1 MDGESNGAQAQG
13 EGQQPADGQQQ
24 QAQRPAA
31 EVNAGAVGSGVGE
44 GAGAGNDNGA
54 AGNGGNG
61 GNDGVNDAAAE
72 VAETVAKADA
82 EYRAALAERDKK
94 IAELEAQVAEAF
106 KSTEAAEGLAK
117 QIEEMK
123 AAADAERTGFE
134 LKLAGC
140 RSVRAG
146 RVLLAEHDGD
156 MAALKKAEPWLFVDS
171 PGGGATGL
179 EPAGASSGEGDEMK
193 RWMSIAGLAE

>member
-13 EGQQPADGQQQ
+13 EGQQQADGQQQ
-24 QAQRPAA
+24 QTQQPAA
-31 EVNAGAVGSGVGE
+31 EVGAGAVGSGAGVGE
-44 GAGAGNDNGA
+44 GAGNGT
-54 AGNGGNG
+54 AGNG
-61 GNDGVNDAAAE
+61 NDGSGDAAGE
-72 VAETVAKADA
+72 VAEVVAKADA
-82 EYRAALAERDKK
+82 EYRAALAERDRK

-156 MAALKKAEPWLFVDS
+156 MAALKKAEPWLFDS
-171 PGGGATGL
+171 APGGGATGL

-193 RWMSIAGLAE
+193 RWMDIAGLE

>member
-13 EGQQPADGQQQ
+13 EGQQQADGQQQ
-24 QAQRPAA
+24 AQQPAA
-31 EVNAGAVGSGVGE
+31 EVNAGAVGGS
-44 GAGAGNDNGA
+44 GAGAGNDNGV
-54 AGNGGNG
+54 AGDGSTNGN
-61 GNDGVNDAAAE
+61 NDGANDAAGE
-72 VAETVAKADA
+72 VAEVVAKADA

-156 MAALKKAEPWLFVDS
+156 MAALKKAEPWLFDS
-171 PGGGATGL
+171 APGGGATGL

-193 RWMSIAGLAE
+193 RWMDIAGLE

>member
-13 EGQQPADGQQQ
+13 EGQQGNQADGQQQ
-24 QAQRPAA
+24 QAQQSAA
-31 EVNAGAVGSGVGE
+31 EVNAGAVDGSGVGE
-44 GAGAGNDNGA
+44 GAGNGA
-54 AGNGGNG
+54 ADN
-61 GNDGVNDAAAE
+61 GNDGSGDAAGE
-72 VAETVAKADA
+72 VAEVVAKADA

-193 RWMSIAGLAE
+193 RWMDIAGLE